1 MSTNDFA
8 PDVVYGL
15 GGGGTELALQFL
27 EQDWILDQI
36 IRPRSNRSE
45 DVTVRLFDTATGEM
59 NSKLAR
65 RDDIRNRRDK
75 LQESYRGEH
84 ANRPGDVTVESVLVS
99 RNLNMTNAT
108 VLTGRTEVE
117 AIAAA
122 TGIEPDNWWLSDGD
136 VDENLNFAKGVHR
149 ERGVAKATLYR
160 AMAGRTDV
168 SAALETTHPSRVA
181 IFVGLGGGSGSG
193 MLFDVIQ
200 SVNESNPNNEIVV
213 FGVLPSSA
221 EDSEG
226 VHANAYAA
234 LCELEALCLSE
245 TNPVEDVV
253 LYHLDPANY
262 EGKEGN
268 QLDATGLEEFDE
280 AFCQSVIAYY
290 AATGEDQFN
299 RTPAFA
305 PFTVAVPQV
314 LSYNVEAIES
324 ARDAMERR
332 LDAFAEAFD
341 IESTVID
348 DVRSF
353 YAATEVPDA
362 ATVQADPSFMGV
374 PEESLEA
381 LRERLEEL
389 AALASEELFEE
400 LEYASAARFCDAY
413 DNAKSDVGDDD
424 PLALA
429 RQLKNYDNS
438 VRAHHEARDDLDER
452 LGETLVAGIR
462 RVAEQADLLVRR
474 QAIEDNRL
482 KSAVGHIVPL
492 RKGMR
497 RDITAS
503 RANLGLD
510 RLEQNVRRCETTV
523 ETHRNELE
531 SQQSSHTD
539 EVEAAVSRWK
549 TETETVRDELT
560 AHDISE
566 AKTLLDDLR
575 RELHEF
581 SVAVEDA
588 TTPSELTQ
596 VSNRGVTSVIDDIEA
611 YENRVHV
618 GAFCDF
624 SLVDG
629 NTVREACQKLI
640 EARKTSMA
648 ANNSGGFFDKINP
661 FSTGGDQINETRRLR
676 DLHEELDRTGTYSIK
691 PATDEFGV
699 SVAFAVDER
708 LETVRGRVKE
718 LEAQIVETVR
728 TVAPAEA
735 DAVDDA
741 AFERIESAVH
751 NGSDAG
757 AVVERALTNAIG
769 DTADLEAKVADAE
782 ADLAD
787 ARAELRWYRAA
798 DELFESLLGHTY
810 ADYVAS
816 LDRGYE
822 AERTYRDVGTDFT
835 TGNDFNFRCTL
846 QPQNLMATARKAGLA
861 EAALFD
867 SLAERQTFE
876 GGLDDIVDNIYDR
889 DYHGLRHRRLTGTDA
904 NYYGTDVNIGLVA
917 PLRDPLAGT
926 STELASRVD
935 TGFAVTAPGRPND
948 SVGLFQ
954 VEDER
959 GDPVGPSW
967 DIGVHT
973 FISGVFLDNLRAVS
987 QRGFQREYETL
998 TREKSLALHHAYG
1011 LESGTAV
1018 RRRNHVDMDR
1028 LADREFYIGRDD
1040 SAIRAKLI
1048 ENYIE
1053 SVAVGPSADSLT
1065 TDDPT
1070 SGNQTETTQFDDET
1084 TQLPDEST
1092 QFHDDAPQMGGDN

>member
-27 EQDWILDQI
+27 EQDWILDQLV
-36 IRPRSNRSE
+36 RPRSNRSE

-65 RDDIRNRRDK
+65 CDDVRKRRDE
-75 LQESYRGEH
+75 LQESYRGKH
-84 ANRPGDVTVESVLVS
+84 ANRPGDVTLESVLVS
-99 RNLNMTNAT
+99 RDLNMTNAT
-108 VLTGRTEVE
+108 MLTGRTEVE
-117 AIAAA
+117 AIATA
-122 TGIEPDNWWLSDGD
+122 TGINPDDWWLADGD

-149 ERGVAKATLYR
+149 ERGVAKAALYR

-193 MLFDVIQ
+193 MLFDVIR

-234 LCELEALCLSE
+234 LCELEAMCLSDS
-245 TNPVEDVV
+245 NPLEDVV
-253 LYHLDPANY
+253 LYHLDPAEY

-299 RTPAFA
+299 RTPDFA
-305 PFTVAVPQV
+305 PFTVAVPQL

-332 LDAFAEAFD
+332 LEAFAEAFD

-353 YAATEVPDA
+353 YATIDVPDA
-362 ATVQADPSFMGV
+362 ATVQADPSFGGV
-374 PEESLEA
+374 PDESLEA
-381 LRERLEEL
+381 LRERIEEL
-389 AALASEELFEE
+389 AALASEDLFEE
-400 LEYASAARFCDAY
+400 LEYASAARFRDAY
-413 DNAKSDVGDDD
+413 DNAKSDVDDD
-424 PLALA
+424 SPIALA

-438 VRAHHEARDDLDER
+438 IRAHHEARDDLDEL
-452 LGETLVAGIR
+452 LGGTLVAGVR
-462 RVAEQADLLVRR
+462 RVAEQAELLVRR
-474 QAIEDNRL
+474 QAIGDNRL
-482 KSAVGHIVPL
+482 KSSVGHVVPL

-510 RLEQNVRRCETTV
+510 RLEQAVRRCETKV

-531 SQQSSHTD
+531 SKQSSHTA
-539 EVEAAVSRWK
+539 EVEAAVSRWEA
-549 TETETVRDELT
+549 ETETTRDELT
-560 AHDISE
+560 SHDLSE
-566 AKTLLDDLR
+566 AKTMLDSLR

-581 SVAVEDA
+581 SIAVEDA
-588 TTPSELTQ
+588 TTNSELEQ
-596 VSNRGVTSVIDDIEA
+596 ISSRGVTGALEDIEA

-618 GAFCDF
+618 GAFSDF
-624 SLVDG
+624 AIVDG

-640 EARKTSMA
+640 EARKTSLA
-648 ANNSGGFFDKINP
+648 AADTGGILTKINP
-661 FSTGGDQINETRRLR
+661 FSDSGDQLNETRRLR
-676 DLHEELDRTGTYSIK
+676 DLHEELDRANVFSIK

-699 SVAFAVDER
+699 SVTFAVEER
-708 LETVRGRVKE
+708 LETVRNRIEE
-718 LEAQIVETVR
+718 LETQLVDTVR
-728 TVAPAEA
+728 TVAPARA
-735 DAVDDA
+735 DTVEDA
-741 AFERIESAVH
+741 AVERIQSAVR
-751 NGSDAG
+751 NGSDAVG
-757 AVVERALTNAIG
+757 VVENTLAAAVG
-769 DTADLEAKVADAE
+769 DTGELEAALADAE
-782 ADLAD
+782 AELQD
-787 ARAELRWYRAA
+787 AQAELRQYRAA
-798 DELFESLLGHTY
+798 DELFDSLLGHTY
-810 ADYVAS
+810 ADYVAK

-822 AERTYRDVGTDFT
+822 AERTYRDVGTDFE
-835 TGNDFNFRCTL
+835 TGNEFNFRCTL

-876 GGLDDIVDNIYDR
+876 GGLDDIVDNVYDR

-926 STELASRVD
+926 STELASRID
-935 TGFAVTAPGRPND
+935 SGFAVSAPGRPND
-948 SVGLFQ
+948 SVGVFQ
-954 VEDER
+954 LEDER
-959 GDPVGPSW
+959 GDPVGPAW
-967 DIGVHT
+967 DIGIHT
-973 FISGVFLDNLRAVS
+973 FISGVFLDNLRAVTR
-987 QRGFQREYETL
+987 QGFQREYETL
-998 TREKSLALHHAYG
+998 TRDKTLSLHHAYQ

-1018 RRRNHVDMDR
+1018 RRRDHVDMDR
-1028 LADREFYIGRDD
+1028 LAEREFYIGTDD
-1040 SAIRAKLI
+1040 VAIRTTLL
-1048 ENYIE
+1048 EDYIE
-1053 SVAVGPSADSLT
+1053 SVPVGVAATNNTAENAED
-1065 TDDPT
+1065 
-1070 SGNQTETTQFDDET
+1070 GMTEPPQSVDTT
-1084 TQLPDEST
+1084 TQLG
-1092 QFHDDAPQMGGDN
+1092 DDVTPMGGDN